1 VNVIVGTVKEVKTE
15 EYRVGLTPHGVHT
28 LRDAGHRVLVEREA
42 GAGSGFDDAAYEQA
56 GADLV
61 DSADK
66 VWQDADLVVKV
77 KEPQPEELDKLRPG
91 LTLFT
96 YLHLAAL
103 PEVTGALLDRQVTAI
118 AYETVQ
124 LPNGALPLLVPMSQI
139 AGRMATEVG
148 AQFLRKPGP
157 GRGKLLS
164 GLPGVA
170 PARVVILGSGTV
182 SSNACAVAVGL
193 EAHVTMLARNL
204 EQLRHMEM
212 TWRGR
217 VAILVSNRL
226 AIAESLQGA
235 DLLVCGVL
243 VTGGIA
249 PKLVSREMVRS
260 MGPGAVV
267 VDVSIDQGGCTETS
281 RPTTHADPIYIEE
294 GVVHYCVPNMPGAV
308 PQTATGALTAATLP
322 YLLRL
327 AELGPE
333 DAMRAD
339 SALAK
344 GLNTYQGHLTYEP
357 VARAQDR
364 PYTPVK
370 DVL

>member
-1 VNVIVGTVKEVKTE
+1 MIVGTVKEVKVE
-15 EYRVGLTPHGVHT
+15 EYRVGLTPHGTHA
-28 LRDAGHRVLVEREA
+28 LCEAGHRVLVERRA
-42 GAGSGFDDAAYEQA
+42 GAGSGFDDESYEQA
-56 GADLV
+56 GAELV
-61 DSADK
+61 DSAEK
-66 VWQDADLVVKV
+66 VWQDADLVIKV
-77 KEPQPEELDKLRPG
+77 KEPQPEELDRLRPG

-124 LPNGALPLLVPMSQI
+124 LPDNTLPLLVPMSQI

-182 SSNACAVAVGL
+182 SGNACGIAVGL
-193 EAHVTMLARNL
+193 GAQVTILARNL
-204 EQLRHMEM
+204 EQLRRIEM

-217 VAILVSNRL
+217 VAILISSRL
-226 AIAESLQGA
+226 AIAEALRGA

-243 VTGGIA
+243 VPGGIA

-281 RPTTHADPIYIEE
+281 RPTTHADPIYVDE

-308 PQTATGALTAATLP
+308 PHTATGALTAATLP

-327 AELGPE
+327 ADLGPE
-333 DAMRAD
+333 TALRTDP
-339 SALAK
+339 ALAE
-344 GLNTYQGHLTYEP
+344 GLNTYKGHLTYEP
-357 VARAQDR
+357 VARAQGR
-364 PYTPVK
+364 PHTAVK

>member
-1 VNVIVGTVKEVKTE
+1 MIVGTVREVKAE
-15 EYRVGLTPHGVHT
+15 EYRVGLTPHGVHA
-28 LRDAGHRVLVEREA
+28 LRAAGHRVLVEPGA

-56 GADLV
+56 GANLV
-61 DSADK
+61 DLADR
-66 VWQDADLVVKV
+66 VWQEADLVVKV
-77 KEPQPEELDKLRPG
+77 KEPQPEEFEKLRPG

-96 YLHLAAL
+96 YLHLAAS
-103 PEVTGALLDRQVTAI
+103 PEVAGALLDRQVTAI
-118 AYETVQ
+118 AYETVTS
-124 LPNGALPLLVPMSQI
+124 PDGTLPLLVPMSQI
-139 AGRMATEVG
+139 AGRLATEVG

-164 GLPGVA
+164 GLPGVP

-193 EAHVTMLARNL
+193 EAHVTVLALNL
-204 EQLRHMEM
+204 EQLRRIEM

-217 VAILVSNRL
+217 VAVLISNPL
-226 AIAESLQGA
+226 SIAESLRGA

-243 VTGGIA
+243 VPGGVA
-249 PKLVSREMVRS
+249 PKLASRQMVRS

-281 RPTTHADPIYIEE
+281 RPTTHADPIYVEE
-294 GVVHYCVPNMPGAV
+294 GVVHYCVPNMPSAV
-308 PQTATGALTAATLP
+308 PHTATGALTAATLP

-327 AELGPE
+327 ADLGPE
-333 DAMRAD
+333 A
-339 SALAK
+339 ALRTDPGLAT

-357 VARAQDR
+357 VARAQGR
-364 PYTPVK
+364 PYTLVQ

>member
-1 VNVIVGTVKEVKTE
+1 MIVGTVKEVKVE
-15 EYRVGLTPHGVHT
+15 EYRVGLTPHGAHA
-28 LRDAGHRVLVEREA
+28 LREAGHRVLVERRA
-42 GAGSGFDDAAYEQA
+42 GVGSGFNNEAYEQA

-61 DSADK
+61 DSADT
-66 VWQDADLVVKV
+66 VWREADLVVKV

-124 LPNGALPLLVPMSQI
+124 LPDNSLPLLVPMSQI

-182 SSNACAVAVGL
+182 SSNACGIAVGL
-193 EAHVTMLARNL
+193 GGQVTILARNL
-204 EQLRHMEM
+204 EQLRRIEM

-217 VAILVSNRL
+217 VAILISSRL
-226 AIAESLQGA
+226 AIAEALRGA
-235 DLLVCGVL
+235 DLLICGVL
-243 VTGGIA
+243 VPGGIA
-249 PKLVSREMVRS
+249 PKLASREMVRS

-281 RPTTHADPIYIEE
+281 RPTTHADPIYVEE

-308 PQTATGALTAATLP
+308 PHTATGALTAATLP

-327 AELGPE
+327 ADLGPE
-333 DAMRAD
+333 AALRAD
-339 SALAK
+339 PALAK
-344 GLNTYQGHLTYEP
+344 GLNTYKGHLTYEP
-357 VARAQDR
+357 VARAQGR
-364 PYTPVK
+364 PHTPVEG
-370 DVL
+370 VL